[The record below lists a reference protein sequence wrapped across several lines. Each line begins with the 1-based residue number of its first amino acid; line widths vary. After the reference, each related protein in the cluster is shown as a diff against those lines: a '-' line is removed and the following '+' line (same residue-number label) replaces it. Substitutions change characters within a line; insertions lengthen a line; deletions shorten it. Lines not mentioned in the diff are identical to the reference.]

1 MNVGDVRSRPLCMAG
16 HGNNILGVR
25 SCYNLSAHVIGQEL
39 QSGHNFPCDNTVYR
53 VNFLEK
59 MV

>member
-1 MNVGDVRSRPLCMAG
+1 MNAGDVRSRTLDMAG

-25 SCYNLSAHVIGQEL
+25 SCCNLSAHVIGLEL
-39 QSGHNFPCDNTVYR
+39 QSGHNFR
-53 VNFLEK
+53 VNFVEK